1 VEKVRDDEET
11 DLCVSALGD
20 RSALHWRGI
29 TTVCR
34 AARSRWRGREGMTKN
49 DNYAE
54 VTTTTGREPATRWSE
69 VGVGIDDNYRGGDDN
84 YPRLVVNMG
93 DVGRGRNRQK

>member
-1 VEKVRDDEET
+1 MKR
-11 DLCVSALGD
+11 LASALGD
-20 RSALHWRGI
+20 RSALYWRGI

-54 VTTTTGREPATRWSE
+54 VTTTTGAGDGRRGGARW
-69 VGVGIDDNYRGGDDN
+69 GVGIDDNYRGGDDN
-84 YPRLVVNMG
+84 YPRLVVKMG
-93 DVGRGRNRQK
+93 AVGREEGRGRNRQK

>member
-1 VEKVRDDEET
+1 MKR
-11 DLCVSALGD
+11 LALALGD
-20 RSALHWRGI
+20 RSALHWQGI

-54 VTTTTGREPATRWSE
+54 VTTTTGARDGRRGAAR
-69 VGVGIDDNYRGGDDN
+69 GVGIDDNYRGGDDN
-84 YPRLVVNMG
+84 YPRLVVKMG
-93 DVGRGRNRQK
+93 VVGREEGRGRNRQK